1 MKPYF
6 ETKNGKLYNMDCLEM
21 LRQMPENSI
30 DWCITSPP
38 YWGLRDYGVDGQLGN
53 ESTPE
58 EYVNKMVEVFREVK
72 RIMAD
77 DGVLFLN
84 LGDSYAN
91 SGISQPQR
99 DTSGGFGGK
108 DKGTRGEQG
117 YANASGSG
125 VSKSIPAGLK
135 PKDLV
140 GIPWLCA
147 FALRADGWYLRQDI
161 IWHKPNPMPESV
173 TDRCTKSHEYMF
185 LLSKSQTYYFDH
197 EAIKEPFADKRMGN
211 PGKYKWH
218 YGEGAHGHTQ
228 GIGKK
233 EWNSDGYIT
242 GRNKRS
248 VWTVNTKPNKEAH
261 FATYPEEL
269 IIPCVKTSK
278 PRAVILDPFMGSG
291 TTAMVAEKYG
301 RQWLGA
307 ELNPDYCAIAA
318 KRIKKASEQFGL
330 FEGKR

>member
-135 PKDLV
+135 TKDLV
-140 GIPWLCA
+140 GIPWAVA
-147 FALRADGWYLRQDI
+147 FALRADGWYLRQDC

-185 LLSKSQTYYFDH
+185 LLSKSQTYYFD
-197 EAIKEPFADKRMGN
+197 IKGIREKGSGRIPGN
-211 PGKYKWH
+211 KMPQRIDQS
-218 YGEGAHGHTQ
+218 HGNEYSRLLLSQ
-228 GIGKK
+228 QKPC
-233 EWNSDGYIT
+233 EF
-242 GRNKRS
+242 RNKRS

-307 ELNPDYCAIAA
+307 ELNPAYCDIAA